1 MFILDLEINLTVKNN
16 IDVSLSPAAAFV
28 YNFWFE
34 IVYWL
39 VTPLILLWEHV
50 KYRGRYKTL

>member
-28 YNFWFE
+28 YNF
-34 IVYWL
+34 
-39 VTPLILLWEHV
+39 
-50 KYRGRYKTL
+50 